1 MKNYYWYSEEQPHD
15 KNGLSGM
22 MDLNAIRD
30 DLPVDDGHF
39 YVCGPTE
46 FMRFIKL
53 QLRVLG
59 VSLDRIHYET
69 FGPHDDI

>member
-1 MKNYYWYSEEQPHD
+1 MI
-15 KNGLSGM
+15 
-22 MDLNAIRD
+22 DLNAIRND
-30 DLPVDDGHF
+30 IPVDDGHF
-39 YVCGPTE
+39 YVCGPIE

-59 VSLDRIHYET
+59 ISLDRIHYET